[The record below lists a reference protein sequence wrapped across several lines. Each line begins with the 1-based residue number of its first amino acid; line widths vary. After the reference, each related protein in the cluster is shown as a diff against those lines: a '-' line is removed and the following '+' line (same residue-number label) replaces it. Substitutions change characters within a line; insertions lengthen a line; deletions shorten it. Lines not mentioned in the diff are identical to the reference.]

1 MVCAFSEDMSKNKL
15 LGNFGLNLHV
25 YNKNLPLMNQCLH
38 PPSSKK
44 KNKKKETHQ
53 HSK

>member
-15 LGNFGLNLHV
+15 LGNFGLNLV
-25 YNKNLPLMNQCLH
+25 TFTYQKLAADAVFTTP

-44 KNKKKETHQ
+44 K
-53 HSK
+53 